1 MLCSLAEKAGT
12 LRLQLGLPDDRTLT
26 ETVDEAVTQLG
37 LAKEVAGLP
46 LIQKADACI
55 SAMMGSSTV
64 VMGQALEVDQ
74 MQIAPQLAVMERR
87 PDDGLVR
94 TDQIE
99 GDWCCVGLGGCARY
113 RMTRLTDDSFRV
125 DGCAGLLYILPTP
138 IDGNNPLMERRRVP
152 GTNRFR
158 AHGPPA
164 VYEFDAGGR
173 SWRSLDWPARAW
185 NVRGQ
190 DTGLPD

>member
-1 MLCSLAEKAGT
+1 MASLAEKAGT
-12 LRLQLGLPDDRTLT
+12 LRLQLGLPDDRTLI
-26 ETVDEAVTQLG
+26 ETVDEAVTLLG
-37 LAKEVAGLP
+37 LADEVAGLP

-55 SAMMGSSTV
+55 STMMGSSTV
-64 VMGQALEVDQ
+64 VIAQTLEVDQ

-99 GDWCCVGLGGCARY
+99 GDWCCLGLGACALY

-125 DGCAGLLYILPTP
+125 DGCAFFFHILPVP
-138 IDGNNPLMERRRVP
+138 IDGNNPIAHRHRVP

-158 AHGPPA
+158 ALGPPA
-164 VYEFDAGGR
+164 MYEFDAGGR
-173 SWRSLDWPARAW
+173 SWRSLDYPACGWR
-185 NVRGQ
+185 RGE
-190 DTGLPD
+190 GA